1 MCGLPG
7 LILAAEDSD
16 GANKFEAIILR
27 NGASAI
33 TSVSDKNI
41 TTTTREKFVKAKN
54 MFESDPMG
62 NLPPESISEMSIH
75 KYDDGS
81 RSIHINGVQL
91 RLRTNGYVPL
101 ELK

>member
-1 MCGLPG
+1 
-7 LILAAEDSD
+7 
-16 GANKFEAIILR
+16 
-27 NGASAI
+27 
-33 TSVSDKNI
+33 
-41 TTTTREKFVKAKN
+41 

-81 RSIHINGVQL
+81 SRSIHINGVQL